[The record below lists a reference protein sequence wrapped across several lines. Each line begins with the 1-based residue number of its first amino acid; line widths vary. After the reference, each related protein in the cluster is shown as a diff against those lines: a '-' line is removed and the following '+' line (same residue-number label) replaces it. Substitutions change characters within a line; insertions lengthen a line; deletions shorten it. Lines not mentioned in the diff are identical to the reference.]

1 MINVRLSEEEENKI
15 KKYAQD
21 HDLTKT
27 QVVREALELYFSKHD
42 GQQPFELGE
51 DLFGQEES
59 GTSNKSVVYKAEIK
73 KKLGEK
79 YSH

>member
-1 MINVRLSEEEENKI
+1 MINVRLSEEEEKKI

-27 QVVREALELYFSKHD
+27 QVVREALALYFTKHD
-42 GQQPFELGE
+42 SQKPFELGA

-59 GTSNKSVVYKAEIK
+59 GSSNKSVIYKTELK